1 MRDVS
6 PAIPSLTPEALLSLS
21 PLAAPRPQTR
31 ARRMPVGDPGGGE
44 GLVGAVGHAGS
55 RRASRASFTTVGLP
69 DARRLELWED
79 HNARALVAMT
89 CRTFTYEALEASEWN
104 IQTPGLR
111 LARIAAGAHVV
122 ERTLREIQRNPAGA
136 MLLTVVVSGEVSVCD
151 SDGVVTLRPGHAVLT
166 DTDVPSMRGYAAG
179 EQLLL
184 TVPKPLYRDAVSA
197 GTSPARRVFDLSAQA
212 SGQATGSA
220 LVRLMREALQG
231 TDPVDLPGLERDVLR
246 LLGQMVLGPRAGDRD
261 SQFEAACSF
270 IRQNLADP
278 SLSASRIAAA
288 LGVSERQVSRIFS
301 VHGGVARWVTDERLD
316 RARAD
321 LASPSRHSVGEVARR
336 CGFGSQS
343 YFTRVFKQRFGV
355 CPRDVLDGGPD
366 GERSHTAG

>member
-1 MRDVS
+1 
-6 PAIPSLTPEALLSLS
+6 
-21 PLAAPRPQTR
+21 
-31 ARRMPVGDPGGGE
+31 MPVGRLGGVE
-44 GLVGAVGHAGS
+44 GLVGAVDHGGS
-55 RRASRASFTTVGLP
+55 LRASRASFTTVGVP
-69 DARRLELWED
+69 EARRLELWED

-104 IQTPGLR
+104 AHTPGLR
-111 LARIAAGAHVV
+111 LARIAAGPHVV

-136 MLLTVVVSGEVSVCD
+136 MLLTVVVSGEVSVFD

-166 DTDVPSMRGYAAG
+166 DADVPSMRGYAAG

-197 GTSPARRVFDLSAQA
+197 GTSPARRVFDLSARA

-220 LVRLMREALQG
+220 LVRLMREALEG
-231 TDPVDLPGLERDVLR
+231 TNPGDPLGLERDVLR

-261 SQFEAACSF
+261 SQFEAASAF
-270 IRQNLADP
+270 IRQNLTDP
-278 SLSASRIAAA
+278 TLSASRVAAA

-301 VHGGVARWVTDERLD
+301 VHGGVARWITDERLD

-321 LASPSRHSVGEVARR
+321 LTASGRHSVGEVARL
-336 CGFGSQS
+336 CGFGSRS
-343 YFTRVFKQRFGV
+343 HFARVFKQRYGIS
-355 CPRDVLDGGPD
+355 PRDVIDGGTCESW
-366 GERSHTAG
+366 ERAAG